1 MIHRRTLVAAWLAGS
16 MLIAGGAAAQTLR
29 IGLGSDP
36 DTLDPTQTRTSAG
49 FVVRTA
55 LCDRLFDISPE
66 LEIVP
71 QLATDWQWTDDRKG
85 LVIKLRSSV
94 KFHDGEPFDAAAVK
108 YNLERHL
115 AMPGSAR
122 RSDIR
127 VITGVEVIDQ
137 HTAKIVLSA
146 PFAPLLAQLAY
157 NAGAMMSPKAAQAA
171 GENFGSHP
179 VCSGP
184 FKFVE
189 RVAQDRVVVERFADY
204 WDKDKIKLDRIV
216 YLPIPDSTVRLANL
230 QSGGLDL
237 IEFVAPTDLET
248 VRKDPRLKLAGVGGL
263 GYNGITINVAN
274 GERAKTPLGQDARV
288 RKALELS
295 IDREALSQVV
305 FNGQYPPGNQWVA
318 PTNPYYIK
326 EFPIPAR
333 DVTKAKALLAAAS
346 APNPVVTL
354 MISTLS
360 VGMQTAEVI
369 QAMAK
374 ESGFD
379 IRIQATEFTSAQ
391 QHAANGDFETFVWGW
406 NGRIDPDGN
415 ISSILGCN
423 AAFNY
428 QHYCNPKVDRELDA
442 ARGVDQREDRL
453 AHYRVVAE
461 HILQDLPI
469 VYLFHLKWLY
479 AFTAKL
485 SGLVPYPDGMIR
497 PQGLQL
503 Q

>member
-1 MIHRRTLVAAWLAGS
+1 M
-16 MLIAGGAAAQTLR
+16 
-29 IGLGSDP
+29 
-36 DTLDPTQTRTSAG
+36 
-49 FVVRTA
+49 
-55 LCDRLFDISPE
+55 
-66 LEIVP
+66 
-71 QLATDWQWTDDRKG
+71 
-85 LVIKLRSSV
+85 
-94 KFHDGEPFDAAAVK
+94 
-108 YNLERHL
+108 
-115 AMPGSAR
+115 
-122 RSDIR
+122 
-127 VITGVEVIDQ
+127 
-137 HTAKIVLSA
+137 
-146 PFAPLLAQLAY
+146 
-157 NAGAMMSPKAAQAA
+157 
-171 GENFGSHP
+171 
-179 VCSGP
+179 
-184 FKFVE
+184 
-189 RVAQDRVVVERFADY
+189 
-204 WDKDKIKLDRIV
+204 
-216 YLPIPDSTVRLANL
+216 
-230 QSGGLDL
+230 
-237 IEFVAPTDLET
+237 
-248 VRKDPRLKLAGVGGL
+248 
-263 GYNGITINVAN
+263 
-274 GERAKTPLGQDARV
+274 
-288 RKALELS
+288 
-295 IDREALSQVV
+295 
-305 FNGQYPPGNQWVA
+305 
-318 PTNPYYIK
+318 
-326 EFPIPAR
+326 
-333 DVTKAKALLAAAS
+333 LAAAS

-391 QHAANGDFETFVWGW
+391 QHAANGDFEAFVWGW

-442 ARGVDQREDRL
+442 ARGVDRREDRL